1 MRLSF
6 ARSLYLPEAVDAAAA
21 AYAEVARIAVTHAGE
36 AAEVEITDVVEH
48 EPALVGHAFANHALY
63 ETIAR
68 RRQATTDE
76 AS

>member
-6 ARSLYLPEAVDAAAA
+6 DRSLYLPEAVDAAAA

-36 AAEVEITDVVEH
+36 AVHVEITDVQEH

-68 RRQATTDE
+68 RRQVADE
-76 AS
+76 VG